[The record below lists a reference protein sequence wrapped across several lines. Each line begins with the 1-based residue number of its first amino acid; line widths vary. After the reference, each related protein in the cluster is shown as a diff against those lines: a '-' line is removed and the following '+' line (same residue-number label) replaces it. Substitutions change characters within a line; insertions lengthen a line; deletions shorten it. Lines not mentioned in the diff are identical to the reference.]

1 MGMKNKLN
9 TLGYP
14 DERLRNQIGT
24 GGDFPVPEGYFESF
38 NERLK
43 QRLQTPKIK
52 TRPSYRPY
60 YLFGGIT
67 AVAAALALA
76 FFLFKPTVKQPVSN
90 GSISL
95 GVNDYLSEPYITY
108 LVYTTS
114 ERNFLQGAATDSLS
128 KTPDPFTS
136 EWTDSRENLD
146 PDAVFEYLYY
156 NNGNVYSI
164 MEWQ

>member
-1 MGMKNKLN
+1 MKNKLN
-9 TLGYP
+9 TPGNFE
-14 DERLRNQIGT
+14 ERLRNQIGT

-38 NERLK
+38 NDRLK
-43 QRLQTPKIK
+43 QRLQTPKIE
-52 TRPSYRPY
+52 TRPSSRPY
-60 YLFGGIT
+60 YLIGGIT

-76 FFLFKPTVKQPVSN
+76 FFLFKPSVQQPATN
-90 GSISL
+90 GSNSL
-95 GVNDYLSEPYITY
+95 GVNDYLTEPYITY

-114 ERNFLQGAATDSLS
+114 ERNLLHGSSSDSLT
-128 KTPDPFTS
+128 KTSEQFPS
-136 EWTDSRENLD
+136 EWTDSKENLD

>member
-1 MGMKNKLN
+1 MKNKLN
-9 TLGYP
+9 IPGNP
-14 DERLRNQIGT
+14 EERLRNQIGT
-24 GGDFPVPEGYFESF
+24 GGNFPVPEGYFESF

-43 QRLQTPKIK
+43 QRLQTPKIEP
-52 TRPSYRPY
+52 RPSYRSY
-60 YLFGGIT
+60 YFIGGIVS
-67 AVAAALALA
+67 VAAAFALA
-76 FFLFKPTVKQPVSN
+76 FFLFKPTVKPPASN

-95 GVNDYLSEPYITY
+95 GVNDFLTEPYIIY

-128 KTPDPFTS
+128 KTSEYITS
-136 EWTDSRENLD
+136 EWADTIENLD